1 MNFKIGDR
9 VYFKAVYPSIIN
21 SVSGLG
27 EIGDENMENYYI
39 IPDVPGLVGSTYVVV
54 DKNDNNEL
62 CIPEKVY
69 NSKLYK
75 ALK

>member
-1 MNFKIGDR
+1 MKVGDR
-9 VYFKAVYPSIIN
+9 VYFKVLYGPEFSEGFGVIDDLGGK
-21 SVSGLG
+21 SV
-27 EIGDENMENYYI
+27 YI
-39 IPDVPGLVGSTYVVV
+39 IPDSEIQVPNGSINRIV
-54 DKNDNNEL
+54 KNRDNEI